1 MLSASDLALDNAVP
15 VFIASGV
22 KYSLLVPTKT
32 GYEKSIMDAT
42 ELVRD
47 FLKDTGVHS
56 YENQKQGPEN
66 KARIKSY
73 FVKDNALE
81 PTFASLYRPTTKC
94 GDPRIWFDGLKK
106 YCSPYNLLALIVIDK
121 EIYVFNLSNPAI
133 FASLTE
139 NGFART
145 VIQRASDAGKKT
157 NSIATELR
165 KKILAI
171 HKQGFLPSITPGD
184 PGVGD
189 TLENALGIK
198 KNNSKKPDYQGIE
211 LKASRISRNGKD
223 VDNRINLFARVPDE
237 GMKYRQI
244 LENFGKVQIP
254 SDRNEKKKKDEEKKP
269 RLQLYDSTSATRPNA
284 YGLMLNVNYETKK
297 LELFHVN
304 GQNKTPVSAWLI
316 SNLKDALKTKH
327 KETFWVKAVAKK
339 INGIEHFRYDKI
351 IHTKEPNI
359 SMLVPMLATGKVTVD
374 FTAHVDPNTKKARNH
389 GLLFKVAPENVA
401 LMFGDLEIYDLS
413 MDDV

>member
-1 MLSASDLALDNAVP
+1 MLSASDMALDIAIP
-15 VFIASGV
+15 VFAGSGI
-22 KYSLLVPTKT
+22 KFSLLVPTET
-32 GYEKSIMDAT
+32 GHEKSIMDAT

-47 FLKDTGVHS
+47 FLKDAGVHS
-56 YENQKQGPEN
+56 YENQKQGQEN
-66 KARIKSY
+66 KVRIKSY

-145 VIQRASDAGKKT
+145 VIQRASDASKNT

-165 KKILAI
+165 RKILAI

-189 TLENALGIK
+189 TLENALGIR

-223 VDNRINLFARVPDE
+223 VDNRINLFAKVPDD

-244 LENFGKVQIP
+244 VENFGKIQIP
-254 SDRNEKKKKDEEKKP
+254 SNRNEKKKKNEENKP
-269 RLQLYDSTSATRPNA
+269 RLQLYESTSATRPNA
-284 YGLMLNVNYETKK
+284 YGLILHVDYENDK
-297 LELFHVN
+297 LELFHVD
-304 GQNKTPVSAWLI
+304 GQNKTPVSTWQL
-316 SNLKDALKTKH
+316 SNLKETLKTKH
-327 KETFWVKAVAKK
+327 KETFWVKAVAKT
-339 INGIEHFRYDKI
+339 INGVEHFRYDKI
-351 IHTKEPNI
+351 IHTKGPNL
-359 SMLVPMLATGKVTVD
+359 SMLAPMFAAGKVMVD
-374 FTAHVDPNTKKARNH
+374 FAAHIDPDTKKWRDH
-389 GLLFKVAPENVA
+389 GVLFKVDPADLNLLFGEPEV
-401 LMFGDLEIYDLS
+401 YDLS
-413 MDDV
+413 VDDK